1 MSKMKIYMGYSRD
14 HSGSMGS
21 IARAA
26 ARDYNTTIAD
36 VKAAAEKEKIDTI
49 VTVIQCGIRY
59 DFDQHG
65 KQKYRPGHAI
75 NFLESVNSSV
85 SVLKPLAENAYQ
97 ANGQTT
103 PLFDS
108 VGELIT
114 ILEKAPDANDP
125 EVTFLIQATTDG
137 VDNDSSIWSARSLS
151 AKIKEL
157 QATDRWTFLF
167 RVPRGEKR
175 ALENLGIPGGNIF
188 EWEQSESGVA
198 ASTQATSAGMS
209 NYYSGRTQGRR
220 STQTFY
226 TDIKDVS
233 IRTIKAN
240 LDDISR
246 QVNFWTVNTPEEG
259 ASIRGFCQKKLGRGQ
274 DMKKGSA
281 FYQLIK
287 SEDVQD
293 YKVIAIV
300 DKTTTAVYSGPAARD
315 LLGLPQFGSAK
326 VAPGEH
332 GKYDIFIQ
340 STSVNRKLPQGTKVM
355 YWDAV
360 GTSFKS

>member
-1 MSKMKIYMGYSRD
+1 MSKMKVYMGFSRD
-14 HSGSMGS
+14 HSGSMDS
-21 IARAA
+21 IKRAA

-36 VKAAAEKEKIDTI
+36 IKTSAEKEGIDTI
-49 VTVIQCGIRY
+49 VTVIQCGVRY
-59 DFDQHG
+59 DPIAHAG
-65 KQKYRPGHAI
+65 YRYRTGHAI
-75 NFLESVNSSV
+75 NFKESVNSSV
-85 SVLKPLAENAYQ
+85 SVLQPLNEYEYK

-108 VGELIT
+108 VGELIDT
-114 ILEKAPDANDP
+114 LEKAPDANDP
-125 EVTFLIQATTDG
+125 EVTFLVQAITDG
-137 VDNDSSIWSARSLS
+137 DDNDSIIWNARSLS
-151 AKIKEL
+151 ERIKKL
-157 QATDRWTFLF
+157 QATDRWTFVF
-167 RVPRGEKR
+167 RVPRGNKR
-175 ALENLGIPGGNIF
+175 DLENLGIPGGNIF
-188 EWEQSESGVA
+188 EWEQSERGMAV
-198 ASTQATSAGMS
+198 STQATSKGMS
-209 NYYSGRTQGRR
+209 DYYTGRTQGRR

-233 IRTIKAN
+233 ISTIKAN

-259 ASIRGFCQKKLGRGQ
+259 ETIRGFCNKKLGRGK

-287 SEDVQD
+287 PEDVQD

-300 DKTTTAVYSGPAARD
+300 DKTTTAVYSGPSARD
-315 LLGLPQFGSAK
+315 LLGLPQYGSAK

-340 STSVNRKLPQGTKVM
+340 STSVNRKLLQGTKVM
-355 YWDAV
+355 YWDAA

>member
-1 MSKMKIYMGYSRD
+1 MSKMKVYMGISRD
-14 HSGSMGS
+14 HSGSMAS

-26 ARDYNTTIAD
+26 ARDYNTTISEVKVAAD
-36 VKAAAEKEKIDTI
+36 KEKIDTI
-49 VTVIQCGIRY
+49 VTVMKCGTRKDNHYRY
-59 DFDQHG
+59 GDPKYGHG
-65 KQKYRPGHAI
+65 V
-75 NFLESVNSSV
+75 NVLESVNSSV
-85 SVLKPLAENAYQ
+85 SVLEPLSEYEYEAR
-97 ANGQTT
+97 GQTT

-125 EVTFLIQATTDG
+125 EVTFLVQAVTDG
-137 VDNDSSIWSARSLS
+137 EDNDSTVWSARRLS
-151 AKIKEL
+151 DKIKQL
-157 QATDRWTFLF
+157 QATDRWTFVF
-167 RVPRGEKR
+167 RVPRGYKQQL
-175 ALENLGIPGGNIF
+175 ANLGIPSGNIF
-188 EWEQSESGVA
+188 EWEQSERGMQM
-198 ASTQATSAGMS
+198 STVATSKGMS
-209 NYYSGRTQGRR
+209 DYYTGRTQGRR

-233 IRTIKAN
+233 ISTIKAN

-246 QVNFWTVNTPEEG
+246 QVKFWMVNTPEEG
-259 ASIRGFCQKKLGRGQ
+259 TSIRGFCQKKLGRGK

-281 FYQLIK
+281 FYQLTK
-287 SEDVQD
+287 TEDVQD
-293 YKVIAIV
+293 YKQIAIV
-300 DKTTTAVYSGPAARD
+300 DKTTAAVYSGPAARD
-315 LLGLPQFGSAK
+315 LLGLPQYGVAK

-340 STSVNRKLPQGTKVM
+340 STSVNRKLLQGTKVM